1 MLNKVFYFY
10 FRWNEWNH
18 APTFKICIYLRL
30 MTCICYTNYYN
41 FYFCENDDWINTMGS
56 YWHHRVL
63 WQCLYLDEFSFPM
76 QLSLSI
82 PSPQGRDWR
91 ASGPK
96 GPKCAWPDPPIS
108 SKCFI
113 FIDSAL
119 IKIAKYCILF
129 EIWPIIFLY
138 ICTSFFS
145 LLPNLLSI
153 ESLSGTSR
161 AKRGSQ

>member
-1 MLNKVFYFY
+1 MEWVKSSSDFQNLYILEVHDLYLLYQLLQFLPLWGWWLN
-10 FRWNEWNH
+10 W
-18 APTFKICIYLRL
+18 
-30 MTCICYTNYYN
+30 
-41 FYFCENDDWINTMGS
+41 MGS
-56 YWHHRVL
+56 YWHHWVL

-82 PSPQGRDWR
+82 PSPKGRDWR
-91 ASGPK
+91 ASGPE

>member
-1 MLNKVFYFY
+1 M
-10 FRWNEWNH
+10 EWVKSWSD
-18 APTFKICIYLRL
+18 FQICIYLRL

-41 FYFCENDDWINTMGS
+41 FYPCENDDWINTMGS

-76 QLSLSI
+76 HLSLSI

-91 ASGPK
+91 ASGPE

-108 SKCFI
+108 LKCFIYI

-119 IKIAKYCILF
+119 ITQMAKYRIRSF
-129 EIWPIIFLY
+129 EIWPIILLYYFYYFLFYYFY
-138 ICTSFFS
+138 ISSNWLKIFRI
-145 LLPNLLSI
+145 SI
-153 ESLSGTSR
+153 Y
-161 AKRGSQ
+161 